1 MNSVPPPRPARPF
14 WLKTLPLILLP
25 LLLALFGLIAWAAL
39 SGDVSRFDPAAWR
52 AAQSDRQ
59 LREQRYEVLDD
70 LRQNYLRFGTPRAQ
84 VLAWLGAPANT
95 SGVSGSL
102 TYPIG
107 YGQYNASAGYSLQII
122 FDGQDRLIETR
133 ILE

>member
-1 MNSVPPPRPARPF
+1 M
-14 WLKTLPLILLP
+14 
-25 LLLALFGLIAWAAL
+25 FGLIAWAAL
-39 SGDVSRFDPAAWR
+39 GGDVPRFDPAAWR
-52 AAQSDRQ
+52 AAQTNDQ

-84 VLAWLGAPANT
+84 VLEWLGAPTNA
-95 SGVSGSL
+95 SGVSGAL

-107 YGQYNASAGYSLQII
+107 YGPYNASAGYSLQII